1 MRLEYRVA
9 IVTGGGSGI
18 GRGIS
23 LEFAAEGA
31 RVAVVDLNADNAKA
45 AAAEIT
51 AAGGTAL
58 PVACDITDEQAVA
71 AMTETVAGEFGG
83 IDILVNN
90 AGRRIIK
97 PFADHTLEDW
107 RAMIDTN
114 LTSQFLCGRAV
125 LPYLRRSHAG
135 RVINIASVAAHI
147 GRPDRAAY
155 CAAKAGILGLTRG
168 FAADMAGTGIR
179 VNSISPGSIHTPM
192 NAAYATDENVDWG
205 GETLAGRWGS
215 PADIAKAAVFLASDD
230 SDFMTGSD
238 VKVEGGWLAAR
249 ARDGE

>member
-1 MRLEYRVA
+1 MRLENRVA

-23 LEFAAEGA
+23 LEFASEGA
-31 RVAVVDLNADNAKA
+31 RVAVVDLNADNAKSVA
-45 AAAEIT
+45 TEIE

-58 PVACDITDEQAVA
+58 PVPCDITDEQAVA
-71 AMTETVAGEFGG
+71 AMAETVAGEFGG

-125 LPYLRRSHAG
+125 LPYLRRSDAG

-147 GRPDRAAY
+147 GRPDRVAY

-192 NAAYATDENVDWG
+192 NATYATDENVDWG
-205 GETLAGRWGS
+205 GETLAGRWGT

>member
-1 MRLEYRVA
+1 MRLNNRAA

-31 RVAVVDLNADNAKA
+31 RVAIVDLNTDNAKSV
-45 AAAEIT
+45 AAEIE

-58 PVACDITDEQAVA
+58 AVTCDITDEEAVA
-71 AMTETVAGEFGG
+71 AMVETVAGAFGG
-83 IDILVNN
+83 VDILVNN

-97 PFADHTLEDW
+97 SFAEHTLGDW

-125 LPYLRRSHAG
+125 LPYMQRTNKG

-155 CAAKAGILGLTRG
+155 CAAKSGILGLTRG

-179 VNSISPGSIHTPM
+179 INSISPGSIHTPM
-192 NAAYATDENVDWG
+192 NASYATDENVDWG
-205 GETLAGRWGS
+205 GETLAGRWGTPS
-215 PADIAKAAVFLASDD
+215 DIAKAAVFLASDD

-238 VKVEGGWLAAR
+238 MKVEGGWLAAR

>member
-1 MRLEYRVA
+1 MRLKNRVA

-23 LEFAAEGA
+23 LEFASEGA
-31 RVAVVDLNADNAKA
+31 RVAVVDLDADNAKS
-45 AAAEIT
+45 AAAEIDS
-51 AAGGTAL
+51 AGGTAL
-58 PVACDITDEQAVA
+58 PVPCDITDEAAVA
-71 AMTETVAGEFGG
+71 AMAETVAGEFGG

-114 LTSQFLCGRAV
+114 LTSQFLCSRAV
-125 LPYLRRSHAG
+125 LPYLRRSNAG

-192 NAAYATDENVDWG
+192 NASYATDENVDWG
-205 GETLAGRWGS
+205 GETLAGRWGT